1 MVPETG
7 FVEDNF
13 SMVEGSGGAGDGFEM
28 ILIRSAQPRSFTCAV
43 HSSCSYE
50 NLMPP
55 LICQE
60 AGAQAAMPVIQR
72 GCKYR

>member
-1 MVPETG
+1 MVPETS

-13 SMVEGSGGAGDGFEM
+13 VHGRGVRGRGGGFEM
-28 ILIRSAQPRSFTCAV
+28 ILIRSAHPRSFACAV
-43 HSSCSYE
+43 HSACSYE

-60 AGAQAAMPVIQR
+60 AGAQVAMPVIQSS
-72 GCKYR
+72 CKYR